1 MVRLWQLVPLHQA
14 VKPALLPVRLLIL
27 AFLASG
33 AASAADRAGDFD
45 FYVLSLTW
53 SPSYC
58 DNARRPDPRQ
68 CNLDIPG
75 FVVHGLWPQYER
87 GYPEYCDSSF
97 PRRLPSSTIS
107 GIADVIPSPGAA
119 QYQWEKHGICSGL
132 RPQSYF
138 SLVRQAARKV
148 VIPKPYLDVRSDI
161 QSQARAIEGD
171 FIAAMRLDDGNW
183 VAVAPRA
190 EPFPNQWQTR
200 VLLWFVLSLLLVG
213 PFIWFFARRIV
224 QPLEQFAGTA
234 ETLGRNPGASVV
246 PLAGPAEIG
255 RAARAF
261 NQMQSRLRAF
271 VDDRTMMVGAISHDL
286 RTPLTRMRFR
296 LEDVPDSQRDGLLGE
311 VEEMEEMITQVIGFI
326 RDVSAAGPRETVDL
340 ATLVEETVR
349 DARVVGAEIEINRLE
364 DAVIDG
370 DFASLRR
377 VLANLLDNAMKY
389 GSHVRVHVSRKG
401 GEASATVID
410 DGPGI
415 TKEEM
420 EQVFDPFYRCEEA
433 RASGKPGS
441 GLGLS
446 VCRSIA
452 RAHGGDVVLSNTDEG
467 FKATLTLP
475 VAYDAPL
482 GRAA

>member
-1 MVRLWQLVPLHQA
+1 
-14 VKPALLPVRLLIL
+14 
-27 AFLASG
+27 
-33 AASAADRAGDFD
+33 
-45 FYVLSLTW
+45 
-53 SPSYC
+53 
-58 DNARRPDPRQ
+58 
-68 CNLDIPG
+68 
-75 FVVHGLWPQYER
+75 
-87 GYPEYCDSSF
+87 
-97 PRRLPSSTIS
+97 
-107 GIADVIPSPGAA
+107 
-119 QYQWEKHGICSGL
+119 
-132 RPQSYF
+132 
-138 SLVRQAARKV
+138 
-148 VIPKPYLDVRSDI
+148 
-161 QSQARAIEGD
+161 
-171 FIAAMRLDDGNW
+171 GNW

-377 VLANLLDNAMKY
+377 VLANL
-389 GSHVRVHVSRKG
+389 
-401 GEASATVID
+401 
-410 DGPGI
+410 
-415 TKEEM
+415 
-420 EQVFDPFYRCEEA
+420 
-433 RASGKPGS
+433 
-441 GLGLS
+441 
-446 VCRSIA
+446 
-452 RAHGGDVVLSNTDEG
+452 
-467 FKATLTLP
+467 
-475 VAYDAPL
+475 
-482 GRAA
+482 